1 MVIDLFG
8 NIVDWGGIFLQVAF
22 SKLKT
27 IFIRLFILIGVLI
40 TILWLS
46 IFFYASFY
54 WLYMPSASHIRPVYF
69 KFDVCPE
76 GAGICTFPQANL
88 TFGEDGREEIL
99 HKGQA
104 YRIYLEL
111 EMPESP
117 TNRGMFMV
125 RLQMYDKKGTVI
137 QQSDRAAILHY
148 RSVLLRTMY
157 TLVFAPFFL
166 AGLDE
171 QKQVVDIE
179 LFNHYVDDLVD
190 SAVGAIIQI
199 QTKKIE
205 IYSSKIK
212 IFADFTGLRY
222 YMFYWPK
229 FSAVSGIVGNFTFLA
244 FMALLSWYQYSQKD
258 TVEEEEFVPMM
269 RRMSLDVRR
278 QRIREQLERE
288 RGAAADSSS
297 PEDEEET
304 TVKSFVES
312 HDYQGSHDYQE
323 SHGIQDESLGEM
335 AAVEDDDI
343 VLMSSD
349 VMLPGSDDSNRLRLR
364 RPSNIEAVL

>member
-8 NIVDWGGIFLQVAF
+8 NIIDWGGIFLQVAF

-27 IFIRLFILIGVLI
+27 TAIRLFILIGILI

-76 GAGICTFPQANL
+76 GAGMCTFPQANL
-88 TFGEDGREEIL
+88 TFGQDGREEIL

-125 RLQMYDKKGTVI
+125 QLQMYDKTGKVI
-137 QQSDRAAILHY
+137 QQSDRSAILHY

-157 TLVFAPFFL
+157 TVIFAPFFL

-190 SAVGAIIQI
+190 SAVGAVIQI
-199 QTKKIE
+199 QTKKID

-229 FSAVSGIVGNFTFLA
+229 LSAVSGIGGNFMFLS

-288 RGAAADSSS
+288 RAAADSSS
-297 PEDEEET
+297 PEDEDET
-304 TVKSFVES
+304 SAKSFMGS
-312 HDYQGSHDYQE
+312 YDYQGSHD
-323 SHGIQDESLGEM
+323 IQDESLGEM
-335 AAVEDDDI
+335 AAAGDDDI

-349 VMLPGSDDSNRLRLR
+349 VTLLPGSDDDTLRLR
-364 RPSNIEAVL
+364 HPSNIHATL